1 MEAGVDLEAFM
12 PDAPARHTRRP
23 DSWRC
28 DCAPDAPELELVV
41 EAAPSSVFAVLGGV
55 W

>member
-1 MEAGVDLEAFM
+1 MHRLDTLGAAIL
-12 PDAPARHTRRP
+12 DAA
-23 DSWRC
+23 

-55 W
+55 